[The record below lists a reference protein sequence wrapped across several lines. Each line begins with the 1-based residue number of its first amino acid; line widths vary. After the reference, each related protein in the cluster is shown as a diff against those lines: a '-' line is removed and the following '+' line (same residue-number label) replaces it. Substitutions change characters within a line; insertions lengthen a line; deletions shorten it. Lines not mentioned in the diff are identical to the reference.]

1 MPAHSN
7 PVDLKLGQ
15 YTKLPPRMTF
25 AAQMAGSIV
34 GSIFNY
40 TMMNTIVTNNR
51 EVLQDPV
58 GTRVVRSLQPFTPP
72 PR

>member
-1 MPAHSN
+1 
-7 PVDLKLGQ
+7 
-15 YTKLPPRMTF
+15 MTF

-58 GTRVVRSLQPFTPP
+58 GTRVVRSFPP
-72 PR
+72 LTWPSS